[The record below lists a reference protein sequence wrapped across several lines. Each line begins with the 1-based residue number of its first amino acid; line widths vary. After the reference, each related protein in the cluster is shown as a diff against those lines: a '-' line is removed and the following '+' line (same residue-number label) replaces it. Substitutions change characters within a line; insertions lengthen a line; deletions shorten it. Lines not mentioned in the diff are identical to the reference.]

1 MSSTHRGAERNAHDY
16 YPTPDW
22 CVDAALA
29 AFGSDWTLDPCAGDG
44 QLLRAVRRW
53 RPLQDIDGIEMQA
66 ELAQRESGIAVGDG
80 LAMWWGGHRVICNP
94 PFGEA
99 IKWCDKAVKEAD
111 RALFL
116 LRLGMLAG
124 VKRKAWWKENPPEV
138 IGILSKRPS
147 FTGKGTDS
155 ADYAWVGWRR
165 GNSDPTR
172 LVWL

>member
-1 MSSTHRGAERNAHDY
+1 M
-16 YPTPDW
+16 
-22 CVDAALA
+22 
-29 AFGSDWTLDPCAGDG
+29 
-44 QLLRAVRRW
+44 LRAVW
-53 RPLQDIDGIEMQA
+53 RANPTQDIEGMELQP
-66 ELAQRESGIAVGDG
+66 ELAQQTAMVFVGDG
-80 LAMWWGGHRVICNP
+80 LAKSWYGHNVICNP

-99 IKWCDKAVKEAD
+99 MAWCDKAVKEASV
-111 RALFL
+111 ALFL

-124 VKRKAWWKENPPEV
+124 VKRKAWWQANPPKV

-172 LVWL
+172 VVWL